1 MRTQILAVTAVAA
14 LTALPTALAAGGP
27 PPPTAPSGAKVN
39 VLAQGVATP
48 TAFAF
53 LGDSTFVAGFG
64 DEEHPKITGGVY
76 LVSGGKAKKIPGSPA
91 HVMGL
96 AVSGST

>member
-1 MRTQILAVTAVAA
+1 MRIRVLAVTAVAA
-14 LTALPTALAAGGP
+14 LTVLPTRAGGRR
-27 PPPTAPSGAKVN
+27 TAAADGAGRRQDD

-53 LGDSTFVAGFG
+53 LGDADVRRRVRGRGAPQGHRRACTSCR
-64 DEEHPKITGGVY
+64 
-76 LVSGGKAKKIPGSPA
+76 GGKAKKIPGSPA

-96 AVSGST
+96 AVFG